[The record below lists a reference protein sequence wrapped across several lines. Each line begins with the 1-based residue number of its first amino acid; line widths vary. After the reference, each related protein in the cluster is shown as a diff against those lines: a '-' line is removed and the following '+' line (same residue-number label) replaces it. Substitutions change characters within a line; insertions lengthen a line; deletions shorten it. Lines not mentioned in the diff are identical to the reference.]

1 VRSRA
6 GSKGQREREAAA
18 VAKKQRRQKVIAFGG
33 LGVLAILL
41 VIQGPRL
48 LDAVGGSSDPAATAL
63 PAPVVATPPP
73 DDEASGD
80 ALRDMEGGG
89 DPFAVRALAN
99 NDPQAGV
106 VSGPG
111 GAKDP
116 FAQAAAPAPAPV
128 VTPQPEPKPAPA
140 APTLPKRIVV
150 GTPKPGAVA
159 KRGWIVVLASIQ
171 TRLGRTYADRFAA
184 RVEAEGLEVS
194 VLDSSTR
201 KPLRSGY
208 YVVYTGPFATLAAVQ
223 RSAAHVRAFG
233 YRTAYVREILRY

>member
-1 VRSRA
+1 MRNRA
-6 GSKGQREREAAA
+6 GSKAQRERAAA
-18 VAKKQRRQKVIAFGG
+18 AADKKQRRQKVIAFGG

-48 LDAVGGSSDPAATAL
+48 LDAVSGSSDPVATAI
-63 PAPVVATPPP
+63 PAPVVATPPSE
-73 DDEASGD
+73 DKSSGD
-80 ALRDMEGGG
+80 ALRNLKSGG
-89 DPFAVRALAN
+89 DPFLVRALAN
-99 NDPQAGV
+99 NDPQPGV
-106 VSGPG
+106 VSAPG

-116 FAQAAAPAPAPV
+116 FAQKAAPAPAPA
-128 VTPQPEPKPAPA
+128 VTPQPKPAPA
-140 APTLPKRIVV
+140 EPTLPDRIVV

-171 TRLGRTYADRFAA
+171 TRFGRPFADRFAA
-184 RVEAEGLEVS
+184 RVEADGLEVS
-194 VLDSSTR
+194 VLNSSTR

-208 YVVYTGPFATLAAVQ
+208 YVVYTGPFASLAAVQ